1 MSHSPRPFSGR
12 AALVAL
18 TGLYFIFVV
27 YGSLVPFEFRAH
39 SLVDAWQTLSA
50 VRWLALSFT
59 QRADWMANAL
69 LYIPLAWLL
78 AASVSPR
85 TPSAAARVA
94 VAVLVY
100 ATCAIVAVAIE
111 FTQVFFPN
119 RTVSLNDIV
128 AEWAGIAFGT
138 ALWALMN
145 DKAAR
150 LVAGARGNRSDAFRA
165 LLVIYLIAYLLLSLF
180 PYDFVLSSRDIALK
194 LASGTY
200 GSWFAPG
207 ACSQIFRCTT
217 KLTAEALAA
226 APVGILLGLARSRA
240 RSGGTMK
247 VLACGGLVGVAIEA
261 AQFLIASG
269 ISQGVSVATR
279 AAGILL
285 AYTATRSLESKG
297 ISNIRPK
304 LRALVL
310 IAAVPYL
317 FVLAHADG
325 LTGGTWLTWPEA
337 LARLAEVRFV
347 PFYYYYYTSETRAM
361 FSLLAVAALYGP
373 VGVAAWAWA
382 AARDRNDQV
391 SIWLVA
397 LSGAAM
403 CAALE
408 IAKLFVPGKHA
419 DPTDILIAATGA
431 ALGFAALHIPSASRR
446 PKVSAHHAAV
456 RSEREMQN
464 APPPAP
470 ISAARAHASLGSMLL
485 AAVLAIGAIGIAAN
499 HALGAGWAVLALVAY
514 TAMLIRHASAW
525 LVLLPALLPLLDLAP
540 WSGRFFVTEFDLLVL
555 ATAAIGYARNM
566 GGASVRIGALP
577 ALLLTA
583 LVCSYIASTIS
594 GLLPLQPLDI
604 NALSSY
610 HSHYNALRALKG
622 VLWAL
627 LLGPLVLRSWGR
639 GVNVPQLF
647 SIGMVLGLAGVT
659 AYVFWERLT
668 FPGLFNFAHE
678 YRVTGP
684 FPEMHTGGAYI
695 EAYLLMALPFCGYTM
710 LAIRSVL
717 LRVFAIGLFAGG
729 CHAVLVTYSR
739 GAYLALALVLLV
751 VCVTALIHVARRRA
765 HRFAVLLVPLLLL
778 SAGLVAVPIV
788 EGSFIQARFSQVTRD
803 LGVRERHW
811 HDALRLMD
819 KGWATS
825 LLGMGLGRYPE
836 SYFWKNSEGVRPA
849 TYRYEREG
857 GNVFLRLGS
866 GDSLYMDQV
875 MSLKS
880 HESYKLSVDLR
891 STTPEAALTAAI
903 CQKSMLDSF
912 NCIWRTIKVA
922 STDGAW
928 HRHELD
934 FNAGSVPSG
943 PWFARRPVKLSVFNQ
958 RGSVDVDNVA
968 VTDVTA
974 TNLVANGD
982 FEGGNDYWFFATDN
996 HLPWHIKNIW
1006 LHLYFEQGWLGL
1018 LASGALIA
1026 LAIVR
1031 LTGKVSDGDPFSGA
1045 ILSALLGCLAVGT
1058 FDSVIDAPRFATLFW
1073 LLLLLALPGLGR
1085 LRPETAAMMVR
1096 TRLRQSDT
1104 PRRMFCASRRA

>member
-1 MSHSPRPFSGR
+1 M
-12 AALVAL
+12 VAL
-18 TGLYFIFVV
+18 SGLYLLFVV
-27 YGSLVPFEFRAH
+27 YGSLVPFEFRARG
-39 SLVDAWQTLSA
+39 LAEAWQAFSG
-50 VRWLALSFT
+50 VRWLTLSFT

-69 LYIPLAWLL
+69 LYLPLAWLL
-78 AASVSPR
+78 AASVPPR
-85 TPSAAARVA
+85 TPSAAARVG
-94 VAVLVY
+94 VAVLVF
-100 ATCAIVAVAIE
+100 ATCATLAVAME

-128 AEWAGIAFGT
+128 AEWAGAAFGT

-150 LVAGARGNRSDAFRA
+150 LVAAVRGHRREAFRA

-180 PYDFVLSSRDIALK
+180 PYDFVLSSHEIALK
-194 LASGTY
+194 LASGAH
-200 GSWFAPG
+200 GWWFAPA
-207 ACSQIFRCTT
+207 ACDQLLRCTT

-247 VLACGGLVGVAIEA
+247 VLACGALVGLAIEG

-279 AAGILL
+279 TAGIVL
-285 AYTATRSLESKG
+285 AYTMARWLESKG
-297 ISNIRPK
+297 ISTIRPM

-317 FVLAHADG
+317 FVLAHANG

-337 LARLAEVRFV
+337 FGRLAEVRFV

-361 FSLLAVAALYGP
+361 FSLLAVAALYAP

-382 AARDRNDQV
+382 GARDRNDQV

-408 IAKLFVPGKHA
+408 IAKLFVAGKHA
-419 DPTDILIAATGA
+419 DPTDVLIAATGA
-431 ALGFAALHIPSASRR
+431 VLGFAALHIPSASRR
-446 PKVSAHHAAV
+446 PRVSAHHAAMPGK
-456 RSEREMQN
+456 SEMQN
-464 APPPAP
+464 APPPAA
-470 ISAARAHASLGSMLL
+470 ITAVRAHASPGSLLL
-485 AAVLAIGAIGIAAN
+485 AAVLAISAIGISAN
-499 HALGAGWAVLALVAY
+499 HALGAGWAALALAAY
-514 TAMLIRHASAW
+514 AAILMRHGSAW

-555 ATAAIGYARNM
+555 ATAAIGYARNT
-566 GGASVRIGALP
+566 GGAPVRIGALP

-583 LVCSYIASTIS
+583 LVCSYIASTIA

-610 HSHYNALRALKG
+610 HSHYNALRAVKG

-639 GVNVPQLF
+639 GINVPQLF
-647 SIGMVLGLAGVT
+647 SIGMLLGLAGVT

-695 EAYLLMALPFCGYTM
+695 EAYLVMALPFCGYAI
-710 LAIRSVL
+710 LAFRSLL
-717 LRVFAIGLFAGG
+717 LRLFAIGLFAGG
-729 CHAVLVTYSR
+729 CYAVLVTYSR
-739 GAYLALALVLLV
+739 GAYLALVLVVLV
-751 VCVTALIHVARRRA
+751 VCVTVLTHVARRRA
-765 HRFAVLLVPLLLL
+765 HRLAVLLVPLLLL

-811 HDALRLMD
+811 RDAIQLMD
-819 KGWATS
+819 KGLVTS

-849 TYRYEREG
+849 TYRYESEL

-866 GDSLYMDQV
+866 GDSLYMDQAL
-875 MSLKS
+875 SLKP
-880 HESYKLSVDLR
+880 HEKYKLSVNLR
-891 STTPEAALTAAI
+891 STTSDAALTAAI
-903 CQKSMLDSF
+903 CQKAMLDSF

-922 STDGAW
+922 STDGTW
-928 HRHELD
+928 QRHELEFD
-934 FNAGSVPSG
+934 AGSVPSG
-943 PWFARRPVKLSVFNQ
+943 PWFARRPVKLSLFNQ
-958 RGSVDVDNVA
+958 RGSLDVDNIA
-968 VTDVTA
+968 VTDATA
-974 TNLVANGD
+974 SNLVANGD
-982 FEGGNDYWFFATDN
+982 FARGNDYWFFATDN

-1018 LASGALIA
+1018 LATGALIA

-1031 LTGKVSDGDPFSGA
+1031 LARKLWDGDPFAGA
-1045 ILSALLGCLAVGT
+1045 ILSALIGCLAVGT

-1073 LLLLLALPGLGR
+1073 LLLLLALPITGR
-1085 LRPETAAMMVR
+1085 LRPATAGTVIVAR
-1096 TRLRQSDT
+1096 SSS
-1104 PRRMFCASRRA
+1104 SRRHGAAHVLRKP